1 MSPGKFNAGGK
12 PAMDCIPSRE
22 EKKYSFSLYV
32 TEIRVKCQPGGP
44 LDLYVELVLLT
55 NIM

>member
-1 MSPGKFNAGGK
+1 MSTGKFNAGGK

-22 EKKYSFSLYV
+22 EKKYSYSLYV

-44 LDLYVELVLLT
+44 LDLYVELVSLT